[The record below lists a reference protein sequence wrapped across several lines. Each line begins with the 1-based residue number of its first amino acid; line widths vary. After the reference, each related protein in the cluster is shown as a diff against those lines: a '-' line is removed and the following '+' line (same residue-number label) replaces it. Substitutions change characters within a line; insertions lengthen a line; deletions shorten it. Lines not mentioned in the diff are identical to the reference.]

1 MYNFVNPVQRDVV
14 SAGLAGDNVT
24 IRFKTDNAGPWIL
37 HCHID
42 WHLEMFVRSLL
53 HQDNGLTFVFSGLA
67 VVFAEDVAKVAQ
79 SNPPSKRSPR
89 RFVIFILII

>member
-1 MYNFVNPVQRDVV
+1 VYNFVNPVQRDVV

-42 WHLEMFVRSLL
+42 WHLDL
-53 HQDNGLTFVFSGLA
+53 GLA
-67 VVFAEDVAKVAQ
+67 VVFAEDVATVAQ
-79 SNPPSKRSPR
+79 SNPPTAWDQLCPIYDALPPQV
-89 RFVIFILII
+89 FT